1 MRQLRLK
8 GEDSR
13 YAFLFHGS
21 EQEDKV
27 ETVRQ
32 YLAGQADLL
41 KTHSFAE
48 APFQW
53 QEGGKSYIAGFV
65 PCEKEAVVSLPEKGN
80 VFILGS
86 EGGFLVAA
94 EYQDRENR

>member
-8 GEDSR
+8 WEDSR
-13 YAFLFHGS
+13 YAFLHYGS

-27 ETVRQ
+27 EAVRQ
-32 YLAGQADLL
+32 RIVGQADLL
-41 KTHSFAE
+41 RTYSFAE

-53 QEGGKSYIAGFV
+53 QEGEKSYKAGFV
-65 PCEKEAVVSLPEKGN
+65 PCEKEAVVSLPEKGS

-94 EYQDRENR
+94 EF

>member
-27 ETVRQ
+27 EAVRQ
-32 YLAGQADLL
+32 YLAGQAD
-41 KTHSFAE
+41 
-48 APFQW
+48 
-53 QEGGKSYIAGFV
+53 
-65 PCEKEAVVSLPEKGN
+65 
-80 VFILGS
+80 
-86 EGGFLVAA
+86 
-94 EYQDRENR
+94 

>member
-13 YAFLFHGS
+13 YAFLYHGS

-27 ETVRQ
+27 EAVRQ
-32 YLAGQADLL
+32 RIAEQADLL
-41 KTHSFAE
+41 RTYSFAE
-48 APFQW
+48 APLRW
-53 QEGGKSYIAGFV
+53 QEGAKYYLTGFV

-94 EYQDRENR
+94 EY

>member
-8 GEDSR
+8 REDSR
-13 YAFLFHGS
+13 YAFLHYGS

-27 ETVRQ
+27 EAVRQ
-32 YLAGQADLL
+32 RIVGQADLL
-41 KTHSFAE
+41 RTYSFAE
-48 APFQW
+48 APLQW
-53 QEGGKSYIAGFV
+53 QEGEKRYQAGFV
-65 PCEKEAVVSLPEKGN
+65 PCEKEAVVSLPEKGS

-94 EYQDRENR
+94 EF

>member
-13 YAFLFHGS
+13 YAFLYYGS

-27 ETVRQ
+27 EAVRQ
-32 YLAGQADLL
+32 RIAGQTELL
-41 KTHSFAE
+41 RTYSFTA
-48 APFQW
+48 APLKW
-53 QEGGKSYIAGFV
+53 QEGAKSYKAGFV
-65 PCEKEAVVSLPEKGN
+65 PCEKEAVVSLPEKGS

-94 EYQDRENR
+94 EC

>member
-13 YAFLFHGS
+13 YAFLYHGS

-27 ETVRQ
+27 EAVRQ
-32 YLAGQADLL
+32 RIAEQADLL
-41 KTHSFAE
+41 RTYSFAE
-48 APFQW
+48 APFRW
-53 QEGGKSYIAGFV
+53 QEGAKRYKAGFV
-65 PCEKEAVVSLPEKGN
+65 PCEKEAVVSLPEKGS
-80 VFILGS
+80 VFILGR

-94 EYQDRENR
+94 EC

>member
-27 ETVRQ
+27 EAVRQ

-41 KTHSFAE
+41 KKYSFAE
-48 APFQW
+48 APLLW
-53 QEGGKSYIAGFV
+53 QEDGKSYIAGFV
-65 PCEKEAVVSLPEKGN
+65 PCEKEVVVSLPEKGS

-86 EGGFLVAA
+86 EGGFLVAT
-94 EYQDRENR
+94 ECQDR

>member
-13 YAFLFHGS
+13 YAFLHYGS
-21 EQEDKV
+21 EQED
-27 ETVRQ
+27 EAEAFRQ
-32 YLAGQADLL
+32 RIAGQADLL
-41 KTHSFAE
+41 QTYSFAE
-48 APFQW
+48 APLKW
-53 QEGGKSYIAGFV
+53 REGDKSYRVGFV

-80 VFILGS
+80 VFIMGS

-94 EYQDRENR
+94 EC

>member
-13 YAFLFHGS
+13 YAFLYYGM

-27 ETVRQ
+27 EAFRQ
-32 YLAGQADLL
+32 WIAGRADLL
-41 KTHSFAE
+41 KTYSFAE
-48 APFQW
+48 APLWW
-53 QEGGKSYIAGFV
+53 QEGAKRYKAGFV
-65 PCEKEAVVSLPEKGN
+65 PCEKEAVVSLPEKGS

-94 EYQDRENR
+94 EYENR

>member
-1 MRQLRLK
+1 MRQLRLQ

-13 YAFLFHGS
+13 YAFLYHGS

-27 ETVRQ
+27 EAVRQ
-32 YLAGQADLL
+32 RIAEQADLL
-41 KTHSFAE
+41 RTYSFAE
-48 APFQW
+48 APLRW
-53 QEGGKSYIAGFV
+53 QEGAKSYLAGFV

-80 VFILGS
+80 VFILGN

-94 EYQDRENR
+94 EY